1 MIDITR
7 TTPVVVTYGPAGL
20 SGSVKMVGFVPRRE
34 YIGGLEM
41 GFRHS
46 WGNIRATHRAAL
58 VFYTPPATSFEV
70 RCSVEVVDEDNDYK
84 RYLNSIHDL
93 FH

>member
-1 MIDITR
+1 
-7 TTPVVVTYGPAGL
+7 
-20 SGSVKMVGFVPRRE
+20 
-34 YIGGLEM
+34 M

-46 WGNIRATHRAAL
+46 WENIRTTHKAAL

-70 RCSVEVVDEDNDYK
+70 RCSVEVADEDNDYK